1 MKTVMT
7 CMLAIG
13 AVVGLAGVIVVL
25 FSYEKSGIPHHSH
38 VYEENGRYFF
48 RKGNPETVVPTEISR
63 ESFNIYHKYKS
74 IALAPLL
81 IGVPTFM
88 VSTFYFAIQGMIKGR
103 KKPKTL

>member
-1 MKTVMT
+1 MACLLVAGMVI
-7 CMLAIG
+7 MF
-13 AVVGLAGVIVVL
+13 VGVII
-25 FSYEKSGIPHHSH
+25 FGMAYEKSGIPQHCH
-38 VYEENGRYFF
+38 VYEEDGKYFF